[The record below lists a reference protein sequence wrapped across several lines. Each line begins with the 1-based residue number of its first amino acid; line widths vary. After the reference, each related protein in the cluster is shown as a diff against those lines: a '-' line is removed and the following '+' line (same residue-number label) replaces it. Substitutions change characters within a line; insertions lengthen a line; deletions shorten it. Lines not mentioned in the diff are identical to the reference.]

1 MVYLSG
7 TINND
12 VIERSALC
20 HLAPGCWWS
29 EVLQIMQ
36 QRRTSG
42 LVQVSAVH
50 LQTGNLRLGTTYILA
65 CIRWSWGDPE
75 INSRLQSERVS
86 KLSCSWSKH
95 PGIAGRQNRR
105 GFSELRLNQ
114 GDNPFQHY
122 YYPFISEQKGN
133 ANMHVLNLFSTFNLS
148 VHYVYTNIYS
158 YSSL

>member
-1 MVYLSG
+1 QHIQNYM
-7 TINND
+7 
-12 VIERSALC
+12 A
-20 HLAPGCWWS
+20 
-29 EVLQIMQ
+29 
-36 QRRTSG
+36 G

-65 CIRWSWGDPE
+65 CILDRNIQAKQGDKY
-75 INSRLQSERVS
+75 Q
-86 KLSCSWSKH
+86 
-95 PGIAGRQNRR
+95 R

-148 VHYVYTNIYS
+148 VHYVYANIYS

>member
-1 MVYLSG
+1 QHSV
-7 TINND
+7 NR
-12 VIERSALC
+12 EA
-20 HLAPGCWWS
+20 
-29 EVLQIMQ
+29 
-36 QRRTSG
+36 G

-65 CIRWSWGDPE
+65 CIR
-75 INSRLQSERVS
+75 
-86 KLSCSWSKH
+86 
-95 PGIAGRQNRR
+95 IAGRQNRR